1 MLGNIPANIAEEHG
15 RSSDKE
21 LVRFLDIAKGS
32 ICENL

>member
-1 MLGNIPANIAEEHG
+1 MAEEHG